1 MLGNLVGRRKEF
13 MKPATIQKAFTGL
26 ARIKLFLALSRTP
39 HVLLDMATP
48 ALSALLWLGAFPP
61 LHTVILG
68 IITAFAG
75 YTAVYALN
83 DLMDHSTDR
92 LKLREGELRK
102 DVHYLDAVLVRH
114 PIALGLLGVREG
126 LFWAAAWC
134 LLALVGAY
142 ILNPVCALI
151 FLAGSLLEAVYCVLR
166 KVSSFRII
174 LSGAVKT
181 SGAMAAVIAVDHD
194 PSPAFL
200 ITLFLWVFLWEIG
213 GQNIPAD
220 WADIKGDDRNR
231 SRTVPVLLGPAAA
244 KAIILACLCAAVIMN
259 LIVFRLTPKG
269 GALYDGAAFLLIGV
283 YLLILPAYRLFK
295 SNNRLNALNLFN
307 RASYYP
313 LALLVVV
320 AVRSML

>member
-1 MLGNLVGRRKEF
+1 
-13 MKPATIQKAFTGL
+13 MKPATVQNQFTGL
-26 ARIKLFLALSRTP
+26 SRLKLYLALSRTP

-48 ALSALLWLGAFPP
+48 ALCALLWLGHFP
-61 LHTVILG
+61 HAKVIVLG

-83 DLMDHSTDR
+83 DLIDHRADA
-92 LKLREGELRK
+92 LKIKEGGIHSAE
-102 DVHYLDAVLVRH
+102 HYLDAVLIRH
-114 PIALGLLGVREG
+114 PIARGFLGIRES
-126 LFWAAAWC
+126 LFWAVAWS

-142 ILNPVCALI
+142 ILNPVCAII
-151 FLAGSLLEAVYCVLR
+151 FITGSLLEAAYCLLR

-181 SGAMAAVIAVDHD
+181 SGAMAAVIAVDPH

-200 ITLFLWVFLWEIG
+200 IILFLWIFLWEIG

-220 WADIKGDDRNR
+220 WADIKGDGRNR
-231 SRTVPVLLGPAAA
+231 AKTVPVLLGPEGARV
-244 KAIILACLCAAVIMN
+244 IITVSLIGTVIMS
-259 LIVFRLTPKG
+259 LILFRLTPERG
-269 GALYDGAAFLLIGV
+269 SLYDILAFLLVGG
-283 YLLILPAYRLFK
+283 YLLILPAYRLFR
-295 SNNRLNALNLFN
+295 NNIRPLALELFN

-313 LALLVVV
+313 LTLLVVV